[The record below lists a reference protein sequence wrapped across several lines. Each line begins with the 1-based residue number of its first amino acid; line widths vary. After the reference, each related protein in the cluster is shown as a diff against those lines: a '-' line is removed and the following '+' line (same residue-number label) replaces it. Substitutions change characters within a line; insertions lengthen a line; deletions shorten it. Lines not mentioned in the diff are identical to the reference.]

1 MGVRVQTSTADQIT
15 QALREL
21 APDASEGW
29 EKLLPLVY
37 EELYR
42 RSQVA
47 MRGERRDHTLQPT
60 ALVNE
65 VFLLLARDGQTPWR
79 DRGHFFRVASRIMR
93 HVLINH
99 ARDRRAQK
107 RGGGRASRALESVPG
122 DAATGDTGLDLVA
135 LDEALT
141 ALAEVDP
148 QKARVVELRFFGE
161 CTVDET
167 AEALGISRA
176 TVERCWRFAKAW
188 LRPRLDP

>member
-1 MGVRVQTSTADQIT
+1 MRVETSTAAQIT
-15 QALREL
+15 QALHEL
-21 APDASEGW
+21 APDDPGGW
-29 EKLLPLVY
+29 DKVLPLVY
-37 EELYR
+37 DELYR
-42 RSQVA
+42 RSQRSL
-47 MRGERRDHTLQPT
+47 RGERRDHTLQPT

-65 VFLLLARDGQTPWR
+65 VFLLMARDGRTPWR

-107 RGGGRASRALESVPG
+107 RGGGRRPAALDDVAFEGAG
-122 DAATGDTGLDLVA
+122 DDTGLDILA

-141 ALAEVDP
+141 ALAAVDE

-167 AEALGISRA
+167 AEALGISTA
-176 TVERCWRFAKAW
+176 TVERSWRFAKAW
-188 LRPRLDP
+188 LRSRLDP